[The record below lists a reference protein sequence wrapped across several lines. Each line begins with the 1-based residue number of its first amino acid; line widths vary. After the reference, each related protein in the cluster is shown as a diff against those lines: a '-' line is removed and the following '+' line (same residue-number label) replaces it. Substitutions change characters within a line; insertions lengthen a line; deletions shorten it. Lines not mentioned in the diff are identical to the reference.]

1 MALHGW
7 LAKLEALSPRLLGL
21 SFRVTTLLQ
30 SRTFRE
36 SHFPIRPGEVAEW
49 SNVPDSKSGVGAS
62 LPWVRIPPSPPVYKC
77 PARGIFVL
85 ETSEI
90 PVDFACGAILKI
102 SIWNRQ
108 AKNENLFISTF
119 NDSDQIDLGVH

>member
-1 MALHGW
+1 
-7 LAKLEALSPRLLGL
+7 
-21 SFRVTTLLQ
+21 
-30 SRTFRE
+30 
-36 SHFPIRPGEVAEW
+36 
-49 SNVPDSKSGVGAS
+49 
-62 LPWVRIPPSPPVYKC
+62 
-77 PARGIFVL
+77 L